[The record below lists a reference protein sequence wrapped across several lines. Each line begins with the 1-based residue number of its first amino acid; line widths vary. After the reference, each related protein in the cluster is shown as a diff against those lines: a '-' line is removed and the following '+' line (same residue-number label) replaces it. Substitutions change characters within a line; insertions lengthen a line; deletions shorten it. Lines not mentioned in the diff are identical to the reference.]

1 MASFDKYKATSVGA
15 LLRHNNRTQDDN
27 AEHSNEEIDLSRTI
41 ENYYLKKGSAEA
53 LNQRLDEIFCTGRRD
68 QIVLGEICVT
78 LPQDVEPKDER
89 VFFQSVY
96 DFFCEDFGERNI
108 INAVVHKDETK
119 PHLHLDFVPTVT
131 SEMEYDTRNKLLLAE
146 WKIRHSK
153 RLEELEEEYGKPVIE
168 RLCCK
173 ELITR
178 AYLNTMHERLSTHVS
193 KDLGYECAILNGAT
207 AQGNKHI
214 LELKA
219 ASLRKEVEM
228 LERQKKLAEKEIETI
243 QKVAAQSGI
252 PPKDIGLLPLM
263 QKIADLE
270 RQNKVFRNII
280 AENRYKY
287 SQAEIAQLQKRQ
299 YFPALSARVNVF
311 DGQLND
317 IEIEKNGIV
326 LIELYDK
333 VARPLPQQKYID
345 SEDDLRSQVRML
357 MQFNNGSPFIVR
369 SSRTS
374 EKSYM
379 YLRTDN
385 SKQTVMALFEME
397 QHLKQQE
404 EQWQGRKIYMER
416 LSNDEHDIARSILD
430 KSSFDTIYLTGRELG
445 DRDSKELTLQKT

>member
-1 MASFDKYKATSVGA
+1 MASFDKYKANSVGA

-27 AEHSNEEIDLSRTI
+27 AEHSNEDIDLSRTI
-41 ENYYLKKGSAEA
+41 ENYFFKRGSAEA

-78 LPQDVEPKDER
+78 LPQDVEPKDEHA
-89 VFFQSVY
+89 FFKSVY

-131 SEMEYDTRNKLLLAE
+131 KEMEYDTRNKLLLAE

-153 RLEELEEEYGKPVIE
+153 RLAELEEEYGKPVLE

-173 ELITR
+173 ELVTR
-178 AYLNTMHERLSTHVS
+178 AYLNTMHERLSAHVS
-193 KDLGYECAILNGAT
+193 RDLGYECAILNGAT

-219 ASLRKEVEM
+219 ETLRKEVEM
-228 LERQKKLAEKEIETI
+228 LERQKELAEKEIETI

-263 QKIADLE
+263 SKIADLE
-270 RQNKVFRNII
+270 RQNKIYRSII
-280 AENRYKY
+280 MENRYTYKQ
-287 SQAEIAQLQKRQ
+287 SEIAQLQARK

-311 DGQLND
+311 DGQLSD
-317 IEIEKNGIV
+317 VEIDKNGIV
-326 LIELYDK
+326 LIELFDK
-333 VARPLPQQKYID
+333 VERPLPQQKFID
-345 SEDDLRSQVRML
+345 NDDELHSQVKM
-357 MQFNNGSPFIVR
+357 MTKFNNGSKFVVR

-374 EKSYM
+374 ERTYM

-385 SKQTVMALFEME
+385 AQQTVIALFEME

-404 EQWQGRKIYMER
+404 EQWQGRRIYMER

-430 KSSFDTIYLTGRELG
+430 KSSFETIYLTGRELE